1 LVADDDDLVA
11 AARDRGSNGV
21 GSCAGR
27 EPVVGLGCGIE
38 GSRELTAGL
47 AGAEQRAGQDRS
59 GPGSL
64 GFELLPERTGLFAA
78 LRGQASELVGVSRRG
93 LCVADE
99 VEAHCG

>member
-11 AARDRGSNGV
+11 PARDRGANIVRSR
-21 GSCAGR
+21 SGR
-27 EPVVGLGCGIE
+27 EPVVGLHCGIE

-47 AGAEQRAGQDRS
+47 AGPEQRARQDRS

-64 GFELLPERTGLFAA
+64 GFELLPERAGLFAA

-93 LCVADE
+93 LGVTDE